1 MKKSILILLFSIIIT
16 NWLVPEQID
25 NIVLLD
31 TSVSMV
37 PYYSGTVNY
46 LINDIVKQQLQMGDS
61 FHLLS
66 FNDYPEYE
74 ISRIITGESEITD
87 ILNRILLLQ
96 PVGKY
101 TDLIS
106 AFSFLY
112 EYTSK
117 LRLNSIKNII
127 ILTDGIHDPPPDSSY
142 PVSGA
147 NLDDIKKISENM
159 KRQGWHVSLIQFPF
173 TGNGSDNITNE
184 QSNNSNSVNVSSE
197 NRNDLFPTIAETLNE
212 EIISSKNA
220 DNHEMTGSP
229 EIIFPKDLGFV
240 GNSFK
245 VQFIFKNPLP
255 EPVLL
260 KLASINTK
268 GISLTNKSY
277 TINVKAQDEKAST
290 FIIEL
295 PSDWGKGV
303 HNTAIEL
310 IFNDNYRAYP
320 RTGYLNYNFDPE
332 IKGSYDKVNT
342 RIILYIIIGIILLII
357 IGLVIINL
365 FRNIKFS
372 NNEANNQNMRRNK
385 EFKTVSSSNHV
396 KSFSE
401 LRKNIEPGQI
411 IIEMIVENQNRQIG
425 QRNIH
430 VIGNNHPLSVG
441 GAGSEYFLIFIIP
454 TGKRIAEIILK
465 DDLLTFKPILSEF
478 FPDLPKGEVKDCL
491 NLPIRVVNKNGI
503 ATSIVFKEWIS
514 PVERLN
520 RIMHLVDR
528 KGLPDFRDTKYPS
541 IHL

>member
-16 NWLVPEQID
+16 NWLVSEQID

-46 LINDIVKQQLQMGDS
+46 LINDIVKQQLQFGDT

-74 ISRIITGESEITD
+74 ISRTIKGESEIVD

-106 AFSFLY
+106 AFSYLY
-112 EYTSK
+112 DYTDK

-142 PVSGA
+142 PVSST

-159 KRQGWHVSLIQFPF
+159 KRQGWKVSLIQFPS
-173 TGNGSDNITNE
+173 TSNGSDNIKKE
-184 QSNNSNSVNVSSE
+184 QPTNSNSVNVSSE
-197 NRNDLFPTIAETLNE
+197 NKNDLFPTIAETLNE
-212 EIISSKNA
+212 EIISSENA

-229 EIIFPKDLGFV
+229 EIIFPRDLGSV

-260 KLASINTK
+260 KLASIDTE

-295 PSDWGKGV
+295 PSDWEKGV

-320 RTGYLNYNFDPE
+320 RNGYLNYNFDPE
-332 IKGSYDKVNT
+332 IKGSYDRVNT
-342 RIILYIIIGIILLII
+342 RIILYIIIGIILLAI
-357 IGLVIINL
+357 LVFDLINL

-372 NNEANNQNMRRNK
+372 NNAANNQNMTRNK

-396 KSFSE
+396 KSFSD
-401 LRKNIEPGQI
+401 LRKNIKPGQI
-411 IIEMIVENQNRQIG
+411 IIEMIVKNQNRQIG

-430 VIGNNHPLSVG
+430 VIENNHPLSVG

-454 TGKRIAEIILK
+454 TGKRIAEIIME
-465 DDLLTFKPILSEF
+465 DGMLTFKPLISKN
-478 FPDLPKGEVKDCL
+478 FPDLPDGEVKDCL
-491 NLPIRVVNKNGI
+491 NMPIRVVNKNGI
-503 ATSIVFKEWIS
+503 ETSIVFKKWIS

-520 RIMHLVDR
+520 RIMHLLDK
-528 KGLPDFRDTKYPS
+528 KGLPNFKY
-541 IHL
+541 